1 MTKNKSKLILDTDY
15 YSAYETIEGETEDRV
30 SIVKIMK
37 LLIPIVIIG
46 TLVLVSTY
54 YVKNNFTKI
63 STWLTNK
70 KEFLFPEMKEVIII
84 REEISVSKKVEKIV
98 PVIKINKETPI
109 VVAPTVVKSNDLS
122 DEYIKLMQESL
133 GKY

>member
-98 PVIKINKETPI
+98 PNK
-109 VVAPTVVKSNDLS
+109 
-122 DEYIKLMQESL
+122 
-133 GKY
+133 